1 MLTLSSYTKK
11 ETKPTKRNPYY
22 KYGAGKNKHQEQRRA
37 YKGCCDYLT
46 ERAVNLILIVCF
58 REIRGNEQNFS
69 FIIFF
74 HPGTLFSSLAFLS
87 SDPVL
92 LSFDLLF

>member
-46 ERAVNLILIVCF
+46 GEGRRLILIF
-58 REIRGNEQNFS
+58 WIREIRGNEQNFS

-74 HPGTLFSSLAFLS
+74 HPGIFLS
-87 SDPVL
+87 SAALFPPTPVL